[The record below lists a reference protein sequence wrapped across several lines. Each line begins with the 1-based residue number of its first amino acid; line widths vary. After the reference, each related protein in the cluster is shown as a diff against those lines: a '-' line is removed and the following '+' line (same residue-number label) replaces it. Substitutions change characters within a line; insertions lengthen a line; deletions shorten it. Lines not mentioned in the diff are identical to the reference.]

1 MGGGPE
7 SSGTTTTKAITWEQ
21 LLPPWVQK
29 GQQEFLPYLMQRAYE
44 GGMTPEEEELLKGMA
59 RTETRAAGQGARQGL
74 AQRMA
79 SSGLSPSS
87 NIWTSEL
94 GNIGASEVTGISQ
107 AMANLA
113 KLKMGAGESARQQ
126 LLTALYTPP
135 PYATATQGSQQSSGG
150 K

>member
-1 MGGGPE
+1 MGGGPQ
-7 SSGTTTTKAITWEQ
+7 SSGSTNTKAITWEQ
-21 LLPPWVQK
+21 LLPPWVQA
-29 GQQEFLPYLMQRAYE
+29 GQQEFLPYLMKRAYE

-59 RTETRAAGQGARQGL
+59 RTEVRGAGQAARQGL
-74 AQRMA
+74 AGRMA
-79 SSGLSPSS
+79 ASGLSPRSGL
-87 NIWTSEL
+87 WASEM

-126 LLTALYTPP
+126 VLTALYTPP
-135 PYATATQGSQQSSGG
+135 PYATATYGSQQSSGG